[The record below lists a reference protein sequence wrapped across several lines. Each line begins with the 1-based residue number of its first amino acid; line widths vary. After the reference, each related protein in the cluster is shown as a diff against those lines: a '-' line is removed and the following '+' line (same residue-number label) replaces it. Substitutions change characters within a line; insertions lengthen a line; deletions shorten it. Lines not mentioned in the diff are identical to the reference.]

1 MKNPYSLFLL
11 IVMIVSLTIGGLL
24 AYNQNMWGL
33 IPMAIAILMTSGFKT
48 LSASPREIGLIVFL
62 GKKTT
67 WIVEGITLL
76 LNPFGWKI
84 VDVVVLEMR
93 KKDKDFDIKEITCND
108 KGVVTGKVSISFT
121 PDERSG
127 EALKLYDD
135 AGQADGMVD
144 QIDDILV
151 AGCQYVAN
159 QYNANQMA
167 ANSDEINKKLFDFVR
182 GRTSGDTNDLDDFRG
197 LGIVVN
203 KLQIKFRKT
212 KEVIE
217 ADQKSLETDIMN
229 GRIKKRIKFYSDN
242 GRQTPPSIEEIRK
255 QLIEEDMNADG
266 RLQEIRGGNLVNFTS
281 PSNPPNKKG

>member
-1 MKNPYSLFLL
+1 MKNPYSMFLF
-11 IVMIVSLTIGGLL
+11 IVMTVSLTIGGFL
-24 AYNQNMWGL
+24 AYNQNLWGL
-33 IPMAIAILMTSGFKT
+33 IPMAMAVLMTSGFRT

-67 WIVEGITLL
+67 WVVEGITLL
-76 LNPFGWKI
+76 FNPFGWKI
-84 VDVVVLEMR
+84 VDVVILGMR
-93 KKDKDFDIKEITCND
+93 KEDKNFDVKEITCND
-108 KGVVTGKVSISFT
+108 KGVVTGSVSISFT

-135 AGQADGMVD
+135 AGQAAGIVQ

-212 KEVIE
+212 KEVIG

-229 GRIKKRIKFYSDN
+229 GRIEKRIKFYSDN
-242 GRQTPPSIEEIRK
+242 SQTPPSIEEIRK

-266 RLQEIRGGNLVNFTS
+266 RVQEIRGGNLVNFTS